1 MVGSECAGAH
11 THHAP
16 SGECVA
22 QQKPFWPIQRG
33 CVHCSSHSL
42 RGILFHPMEGLCLG
56 PLLVPLF
63 PPGCVCYFRC
73 SSRHRLRLFL
83 SALPLP
89 HRGKNQPGIW
99 RSQLASTLPRIFPS
113 SSSTAKS
120 AARSWLL
127 SLAPTVLNT
136 PPSSRLKNSST
147 YLIPLKSRHRYPC
160 PARQHSIL
168 RTKGPPC

>member
-33 CVHCSSHSL
+33 CVHCSSHFL
-42 RGILFHPMEGLCLG
+42 RGILFRPMEGLCLG

-73 SSRHRLRLFL
+73 TSSQSLRLIL
-83 SALPLP
+83 
-89 HRGKNQPGIW
+89 
-99 RSQLASTLPRIFPS
+99 STLIM
-113 SSSTAKS
+113 
-120 AARSWLL
+120 
-127 SLAPTVLNT
+127 
-136 PPSSRLKNSST
+136 
-147 YLIPLKSRHRYPC
+147 
-160 PARQHSIL
+160 
-168 RTKGPPC
+168 RTWTQKHQGYWWS